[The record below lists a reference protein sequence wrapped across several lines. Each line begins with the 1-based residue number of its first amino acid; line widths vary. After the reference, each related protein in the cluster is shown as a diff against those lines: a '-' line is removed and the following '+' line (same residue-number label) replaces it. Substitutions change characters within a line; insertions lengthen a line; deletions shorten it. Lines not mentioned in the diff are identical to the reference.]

1 MNELLLAP
9 GGPRHGRGSFRRRGA
24 LVMRAP
30 PALRHA
36 TEFCS
41 SRGSW
46 RPGTERES
54 VARSA
59 RLLLVLL
66 SASTRVRNCGAR
78 ESSRSDSTIIIPSRP
93 GTAKALSRR
102 LVASRSRVLLE
113 LAQSTGTP
121 RGGAVRDRSIA
132 PPSPRWGMI
141 SLRRRLWRVRV
152 SVVIGRRPQLPIA
165 LQAALRG
172 RHGTKND
179 VRQRHERPRRSRPWA
194 ASWAAAA
201 QRAACARAFTVR

>member
-9 GGPRHGRGSFRRRGA
+9 GGPRHARGSFRRRGA
-24 LVMRAP
+24 LVIGAP

-36 TEFCS
+36 TEGGR

-59 RLLLVLL
+59 RLLFVSLT
-66 SASTRVRNCGAR
+66 ASTRVRNCGAR

-102 LVASRSRVLLE
+102 LVASRSRALLE
-113 LAQSTGTP
+113 LEQSTGTP

-132 PPSPRWGMI
+132 PPGPRRGKI
-141 SLRRRLWRVRV
+141 SLRRRLWRVAV
-152 SVVIGRRPQLPIA
+152 SVVILRRLS
-165 LQAALRG
+165 LRTERCSHSARPA
-172 RHGTKND
+172 RHKND
-179 VRQRHERPRRSRPWA
+179 VRQRDERPRRTRPWA
-194 ASWAAAA
+194 ASWAAGAM
-201 QRAACARAFTVR
+201 RAANSRAGLR

>member
-9 GGPRHGRGSFRRRGA
+9 GGPRHAPGSFRRRGA
-24 LVMRAP
+24 NVIRAS

-36 TEFCS
+36 TDFGR

-46 RPGTERES
+46 RRGPERES

-59 RLLLVLL
+59 RLLLV
-66 SASTRVRNCGAR
+66 SPPASTRVRNCDAR
-78 ESSRSDSTIIIPSRP
+78 ERSRSGSTIIIPSRP
-93 GTAKALSRR
+93 GATKALSRR
-102 LVASRSRVLLE
+102 LLASRSRALLE
-113 LAQSTGTP
+113 LEQSTGTP

-141 SLRRRLWRVRV
+141 SLRRRLWRVGCKRSYLSSRRFTQ
-152 SVVIGRRPQLPIA
+152 SVAVHSARPA
-165 LQAALRG
+165 
-172 RHGTKND
+172 RHKND
-179 VRQRHERPRRSRPWA
+179 VRQRDERPRRTRPWA

-201 QRAACARAFTVR
+201 MRAACARAFTAR

>member
-9 GGPRHGRGSFRRRGA
+9 GGPRHAPGSFRRRGA
-24 LVMRAP
+24 LVIGAP
-30 PALRHA
+30 AALRHA

-46 RPGTERES
+46 RPGPERES

-66 SASTRVRNCGAR
+66 TASTRVRNCGAR

-102 LVASRSRVLLE
+102 LVASRSRALLE
-113 LAQSTGTP
+113 LEQSIGTP
-121 RGGAVRDRSIA
+121 RSGAVRDRSIA
-132 PPSPRWGMI
+132 PPSPRRGKI
-141 SLRRRLWRVRV
+141 CLRRRLCRVIV
-152 SVVIGRRPQLPIA
+152 SVVILHRPSLPTERCRPLCSA
-165 LQAALRG
+165 
-172 RHGTKND
+172 GT
-179 VRQRHERPRRSRPWA
+179 
-194 ASWAAAA
+194 A
-201 QRAACARAFTVR
+201 QK

>member
-46 RPGTERES
+46 RPGPERES

-66 SASTRVRNCGAR
+66 RASTRVRNCGAR

-102 LVASRSRVLLE
+102 LVASRSRALLE
-113 LAQSTGTP
+113 LEQSTGTP

-132 PPSPRWGMI
+132 PPGPRRGKI
-141 SLRRRLWRVRV
+141 SLRRRPLEGRCKRSYWAPAVASH
-152 SVVIGRRPQLPIA
+152 SVAGRFTRPA
-165 LQAALRG
+165 
-172 RHGTKND
+172 RHKND
-179 VRQRHERPRRSRPWA
+179 VRQRDERPRRTRPWA
-194 ASWAAAA
+194 ASWAAKM
-201 QRAACARAFTVR
+201 RAACSRAGLR

>member
-9 GGPRHGRGSFRRRGA
+9 GGPRHAPGSFRRRGA
-24 LVMRAP
+24 LVIGAP

-36 TEFCS
+36 TERGR

-66 SASTRVRNCGAR
+66 TASTRVRNCGAR
-78 ESSRSDSTIIIPSRP
+78 ESSRSGSTIIIPSRP

-102 LVASRSRVLLE
+102 LVASRSRALLE
-113 LAQSTGTP
+113 LEQSTGTP

-132 PPSPRWGMI
+132 PPGPRRGKI
-141 SLRRRLWRVRV
+141 SLRRRPLEGTCKRSYWAPAAR
-152 SVVIGRRPQLPIA
+152 SARRCRTLCEA
-165 LQAALRG
+165 C
-172 RHGTKND
+172 T
-179 VRQRHERPRRSRPWA
+179 
-194 ASWAAAA
+194 A
-201 QRAACARAFTVR
+201 QK